1 MLGGFKL
8 RFLWKKSIV
17 SVAFASSLLLSGCVN
32 GESPEQE
39 IFDTLEKVVDL
50 EESFET
56 QQEPLLELEQKEK
69 EVYNEI
75 INLGMKEFE
84 QIVKLAEEG
93 LTLVE
98 QREAA
103 MQTEKESITAARE
116 QFEEVKNSIEML
128 EEEELKK
135 EAQSLYQLMEKRYE
149 AYMTLFNH
157 YMEAAELDKELYG
170 LFQTEDLTLE
180 QLQLQIN
187 KINETYEKIKDSN
200 QSFNEFTEQY
210 NEAKFT
216 FYKNAGLDVE
226 YKN

>member
-1 MLGGFKL
+1 M
-8 RFLWKKSIV
+8 RLWKKSFV

-39 IFDTLEKVVDL
+39 IFETLEKVVGL

-75 INLGMKEFE
+75 INLGMKEFD
-84 QIVKLAEEG
+84 QIVKLSEEG
-93 LTLVE
+93 LSLVE

-103 MQTEKESITAARE
+103 MHTEKESIETARE
-116 QFEEVKNSIEML
+116 QFEEVKNSIELL
-128 EEEELKK
+128 EDEELKK

-149 AYMTLFNH
+149 SYMTLFND
-157 YMEAAELDKELYG
+157 YMAATELDKELYV

-187 KINETYEKIKDSN
+187 KINETYEKIQESN
-200 QSFNEFTEQY
+200 QLFNDFTEQY

>member
-8 RFLWKKSIV
+8 RLWKKSFV

-39 IFDTLEKVVDL
+39 IFETLEKVVGL

-75 INLGMKEFE
+75 INLGMKEFD
-84 QIVKLAEEG
+84 QIVKLSEEG
-93 LTLVE
+93 LSLVE

-103 MQTEKESITAARE
+103 MHTEKESIETARE
-116 QFEEVKNSIEML
+116 QFEEVKNSIELL
-128 EEEELKK
+128 EDEELKK

-149 AYMTLFNH
+149 SYMTLFND
-157 YMEAAELDKELYG
+157 YMAATELDKELYV

-187 KINETYEKIKDSN
+187 KINETYEKIQESN
-200 QSFNEFTEQY
+200 QLFNDFTEQY